1 MHATNAH
8 VEANRQMTICNACR
22 YCEGLCAV
30 FPAME
35 QSRTFSDGSLE
46 YLANL
51 CHSCGACY
59 YACQYAPPHEFAVN
73 VPKILA
79 ELRSESYARSAWP
92 RGLAP
97 LFRRNG
103 LVVALAAAAA
113 VALFIG
119 GFATVHEADALFAA
133 HTGPGAFYRLMP
145 HDAMV
150 TLFGGAFL
158 FAITAIALSVR
169 SFWRTTG
176 GGTVTVSDMLHAGQA
191 AVTLRYLDGN
201 RGGCMNEDERPN
213 DRRRF
218 YHHCT
223 FYGFLLCFASTSLA
237 TILHNGLGWHAPYA
251 WYNPVVLL
259 GVFGGIGLLIG
270 PVGLLR
276 AKQGRDPTVVDSHA
290 RGMEVGFLTMLLL
303 TSASGLLLLVLRAT
317 PAMGVL
323 LAFHLGVVFALFL
336 TFPYGKFVHGFYRYA
351 ALVRFAHES
360 KSPTSGVSDG

>member
-1 MHATNAH
+1 
-8 VEANRQMTICNACR
+8 MTICNACR

-35 QSRTFSDGSLE
+35 RRRTFSDGSLE

-59 YACQYAPPHEFAVN
+59 YACQYAPPHEFAIN
-73 VPKILA
+73 VPKVFA
-79 ELRSESYARSAWP
+79 ELRAESYARSAWP
-92 RGLAP
+92 QVLAP
-97 LFRRNG
+97 LFRKNG
-103 LVVALAAAAA
+103 LVITLAAAIAA
-113 VALFIG
+113 AFFIG
-119 GFATVHEADALFAA
+119 GFGAVHDAETLFAV

-145 HDAMV
+145 HDVMV
-150 TLFGGAFL
+150 TLFGGVFL
-158 FAITAIALSVR
+158 FATVAIALSIR
-169 SFWRTTG
+169 TFWNTTG
-176 GGTVTVSDMLHAGQA
+176 GGSVTLSDVLNAGQA
-191 AVTLRYLDGN
+191 AATLRYLEGN
-201 RGGCMNEDERPN
+201 RGGCMNEDDQPN

-259 GVFGGIGLLIG
+259 GVFGGIGLLVG

-276 AKQGRDPTVVDSHA
+276 AKRRRDLNVVDAQA
-290 RGMEVGFLTMLLL
+290 RGMEVGFLVMLLL
-303 TSASGLLLLVLRAT
+303 TSASGLLLLVLRTT
-317 PAMGVL
+317 PVMGVL

-351 ALVRFAHES
+351 ALARFAHES
-360 KSPTSGVSDG
+360 KLPISGTSDG

>member
-1 MHATNAH
+1 
-8 VEANRQMTICNACR
+8 MTICNACR

-35 QSRTFSDGSLE
+35 RRRTFSDGSLE

-59 YACQYAPPHEFAVN
+59 YACQYAPPHEFAIN
-73 VPKILA
+73 VPKVFA
-79 ELRSESYARSAWP
+79 ELRAESYARSAWP
-92 RGLAP
+92 QVLAP
-97 LFRRNG
+97 LFRKNG
-103 LVVALAAAAA
+103 LVITLAAAIAA
-113 VALFIG
+113 AFFIG
-119 GFATVHEADALFAA
+119 GFGAVHDAETLFAV

-145 HDAMV
+145 HDVMV
-150 TLFGGAFL
+150 TLFGGVFL
-158 FAITAIALSVR
+158 FATVAIALSIR
-169 SFWRTTG
+169 TFWNTTG
-176 GGTVTVSDMLHAGQA
+176 GGSVTLTDVLNAGQVA
-191 AVTLRYLDGN
+191 ATLRYLDGN
-201 RGGCMNEDERPN
+201 RGGCMNEDDQPN

-259 GVFGGIGLLIG
+259 GVFGGIGLLVG

-276 AKQGRDPTVVDSHA
+276 AKRRRDLNVVDAQA
-290 RGMEVGFLTMLLL
+290 RGMEVGFLVMLLL
-303 TSASGLLLLVLRAT
+303 TSASGLLLLVLRT
-317 PAMGVL
+317 TSAMGVL

-351 ALVRFAHES
+351 ALARFAHES
-360 KSPTSGVSDG
+360 KLPISGTSDG